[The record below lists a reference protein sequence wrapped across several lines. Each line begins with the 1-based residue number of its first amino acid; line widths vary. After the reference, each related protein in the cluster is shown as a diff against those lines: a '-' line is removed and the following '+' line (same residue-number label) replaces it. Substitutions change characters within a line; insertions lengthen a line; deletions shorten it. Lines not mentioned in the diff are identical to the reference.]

1 MNFVSDRNVLEFRV
15 HERAFLLRPS
25 RPRLLSVNVGV
36 ARTPLPI
43 MRPRLDKRAVPDKY
57 CILSDHLIERL
68 QYDRS
73 SQANQISV
81 SLE

>member
-36 ARTPLPI
+36 ANSTTNN
-43 MRPRLDKRAVPDKY
+43 ATEV
-57 CILSDHLIERL
+57 
-68 QYDRS
+68 
-73 SQANQISV
+73 
-81 SLE
+81 